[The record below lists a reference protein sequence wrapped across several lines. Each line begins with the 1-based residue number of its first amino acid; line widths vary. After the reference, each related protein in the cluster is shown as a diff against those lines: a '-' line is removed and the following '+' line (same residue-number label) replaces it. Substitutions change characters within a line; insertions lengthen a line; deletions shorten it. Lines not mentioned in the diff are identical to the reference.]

1 MSNNH
6 LFFPQS
12 RLIRLGIDF
21 PFFIAPMVGL
31 SHVAFRELIKSY
43 TPKNINALRF
53 TEMLSTRKIPN
64 EKLETTNEL
73 RTAHKETYFIPQL
86 LGNEEKFI
94 APSIEKLMGKLPWGF
109 DINMGCPVSHT
120 LKHNWGVR
128 LMGDKEYASNVVRMV
143 KKYSPVPVSVKL
155 RGGISKD
162 ESFEYLLSF
171 ASELE
176 NAGADF
182 LTIHART
189 RAQKHSGDANWNLV
203 SHVRNKLSL
212 PVVANGDIQTAH
224 DAVTLINEYGVDGAM
239 IARAATARPW
249 ILWQISEL
257 LGNEMTPEGYEN
269 SKAPQGPLE
278 EGAEYAKSC
287 LKLISIFCDY
297 FTDEQYILEKFR
309 FFVATGARWFQF
321 GHHFWRITMRAK
333 SVLELRESI
342 YEFSQKCENTMTQRI
357 KMI

>member
-1 MSNNH
+1 MDISFSH
-6 LFFPQS
+6 VRHS
-12 RLIRLGIDF
+12 RVSKLGIDF

-43 TPKNINALRF
+43 TPHNLNALKF

-73 RTAHKETYFIPQL
+73 KTAFNESFFIPQL

-94 APSIEKLMGKLPWGF
+94 APSIEKLMAKKPWGF

-128 LMGDKEYASNVVRMV
+128 LMGDKEYAAQIVRIV
-143 KKYSPVPVSVKL
+143 KKHSPVPVSVKL
-155 RGGISKD
+155 RGGIS
-162 ESFEYLLSF
+162 EEENFEYLLSF
-171 ASELE
+171 AESLQ

-189 RAQKHSGDANWNLV
+189 RAQKHSGEANWKLV
-203 SHVRNKLSL
+203 TQVRNAIEI
-212 PVVANGDIQTAH
+212 PVIANGDIQTAQ
-224 DAVTLINEYGVDGAM
+224 DAVTLLNDFGVDGAM

-257 LGNEMTPEGYEN
+257 LGNKETPLGFERL
-269 SKAPQGPLE
+269 KAPQSPEE
-278 EGAEYAKSC
+278 EGAEYVRAC
-287 LKLISIFCDY
+287 LKLIQIFCDY
-297 FTDEQYILEKFR
+297 FQDEEYILEKFR
-309 FFVATGARWFQF
+309 FFTATGARWFQF
-321 GHHFWRITMRAK
+321 GHHFWRLSMRSRTVA
-333 SVLELRESI
+333 ELRERI
-342 YEFSQKCENTMTQRI
+342 FEFSINCENPMSNRI

>member
-1 MSNNH
+1 MSNH
-6 LFFPQS
+6 SSIFSHS
-12 RLIRLGIDF
+12 RLAKLRIDF

-43 TPKNINALRF
+43 TPPNINALKF

-73 RTAHKETYFIPQL
+73 KTAINESYFIPQL
-86 LGNEEKFI
+86 LGNEERFI
-94 APSIEKLMGKLPWGF
+94 APSIEKLMTKMPWGF

-128 LMGDKEYASNVVRMV
+128 LMGDKNYAADVVRIV
-143 KKYSPVPVSVKL
+143 KKHSPIPVSVKL
-155 RGGISKD
+155 RGGIS
-162 ESFEYLLSF
+162 EEENFEYLYSF
-171 ASELE
+171 AETLQ

-189 RAQKHSGDANWNLV
+189 RAQKHSGDANWKLV
-203 SHVRNKLSL
+203 SQVRNLL
-212 PVVANGDIQTAH
+212 EIPVIANGDIQTAQ
-224 DAVTLINEYGVDGAM
+224 DAICLLNEYGVDGAM

-257 LGNEMTPEGYEN
+257 LGNKETPLGYEGFKAPNTPE
-269 SKAPQGPLE
+269 E
-278 EGAEYAKSC
+278 EGAEYAKAC
-287 LKLISIFCDY
+287 LKLISIFADY
-297 FTDEQYILEKFR
+297 FQDEEYILEKFR
-309 FFVATGARWFQF
+309 FYTATGARWFQF
-321 GHHFWRITMRAK
+321 GHHFWRLSMRART
-333 SVLELRESI
+333 VVELRDSV
-342 YEFSQKCENTMTQRI
+342 YEFSQNCENPMTNRI